1 MKDKEKKH
9 LLRWFLGLMEDRL
22 PIYLFCILISSM
34 GTAFSKIANAWIVES
49 VVSAAQSRNP
59 DGLLIRILI
68 QFLAFVSGWCLWRM
82 GIMHYNIEGRIG
94 TAKLEK
100 RVFAKA
106 MRLPYSYYE
115 QHHSG
120 DFISKLIYDTERAS
134 DIYSS
139 RLRRLLAAI
148 IGAVVYLLPMMYY
161 SPQLTLCLLLIS
173 VVTFLVNH
181 YFAHPMKQAGKELA
195 QNNVGMIEAMT
206 NILSGVELVKTYAVG
221 EKLLQSFGKENQQ
234 YFTTQKKVNR
244 ISVTLSGLN
253 NLFDLLG
260 TLAFLGL
267 GVWFVSRNKITLG
280 MLSAIYTLYGP
291 FHYAFMDI
299 GRYFPELMNCLAN
312 VENLYD
318 FLQLDEEPGHYITQS
333 NYEEVAAEIEVDIN
347 NVSFGYTEGKEVLS
361 DFHMQIARG
370 QCVAIVG
377 ESGSGKSTLA
387 KLLLGFYPLQKGT
400 INICGKNGRNST
412 IEEMRDLIAYVP
424 QEPYL
429 YEVSIAE
436 NIAYGRGKKTQE
448 VAREDIV
455 NAAKIANAHEFIMR
469 LPKGY
474 DTIPG
479 ESGNTLSGGERQRIA
494 IARAVLKNAPILLLD
509 EATSALDNESERLVN
524 KAINRISRNHT
535 TIIIAHR
542 PSTIAMADKVVR
554 L

>member
-22 PIYLFCILISSM
+22 TIYLFCILISSM

-106 MRLPYSYYE
+106 MRLPNSYYE

-134 DIYSS
+134 NIYSS

-173 VVTFLVNH
+173 VATFLVNH

-195 QNNVGMIEAMT
+195 QNNVGMMEAMT

-244 ISVTLSGLN
+244 ISAALSGLN

-291 FHYAFMDI
+291 FHYAFMEI

-318 FLQLDEEPGHYITQS
+318 FLQLEEEPGHYITQS

-448 VAREDIV
+448 VTREDIV

-479 ESGNTLSGGERQRIA
+479 ERGNTLSGGERQRIA

-524 KAINRISRNHT
+524 EAINRMCRNRT

>member
-244 ISVTLSGLN
+244 ISATLSGLN

-318 FLQLDEEPGHYITQS
+318 FLQLDEEPGHYIT
-333 NYEEVAAEIEVDIN
+333 
-347 NVSFGYTEGKEVLS
+347 
-361 DFHMQIARG
+361 
-370 QCVAIVG
+370 
-377 ESGSGKSTLA
+377 
-387 KLLLGFYPLQKGT
+387 
-400 INICGKNGRNST
+400 
-412 IEEMRDLIAYVP
+412 
-424 QEPYL
+424 
-429 YEVSIAE
+429 
-436 NIAYGRGKKTQE
+436 
-448 VAREDIV
+448 
-455 NAAKIANAHEFIMR
+455 
-469 LPKGY
+469 
-474 DTIPG
+474 
-479 ESGNTLSGGERQRIA
+479 
-494 IARAVLKNAPILLLD
+494 
-509 EATSALDNESERLVN
+509 
-524 KAINRISRNHT
+524 
-535 TIIIAHR
+535 
-542 PSTIAMADKVVR
+542 
-554 L
+554 